1 MCYVNLCAYYSV
13 VTIKVSN
20 VPDGVDDDSVKKL
33 FTKSGIPVGEMRR
46 NKKKGLVYYMCC
58 NHNVGQFVISMHA
71 SINVKFVW
79 IQFFLQAVLR

>member
-1 MCYVNLCAYYSV
+1 VS
-13 VTIKVSN
+13 IKVSN

-46 NKKKGLVYYMCC
+46 NKKKGLVYCMYF

-71 SINVKFVW
+71 SINVTLVC
-79 IQFFLQAVLR
+79 IQFSL